1 MTQGNLNL
9 TLTLHNITKIRY
21 SVHDLKYKSFCI
33 LQNHTS
39 HKMFTMCVE
48 MSEEQNILTSTS

>member
-9 TLTLHNITKIRY
+9 TLTLHNVTKIRY

-48 MSEEQNILTSTS
+48 MSEEQNILT